1 MQGVREEGKAPEVK
15 IGTSAETR
23 STGQEKNLLPFRYR
37 KTPDQ
42 QVVPELSDVPGRLL
56 RCIDSKPA
64 ASPVSIGNHVRRE
77 MGEIRRAGMTPEDQ
91 KLFYEMIKTTRE
103 NAIITLE
110 TLSRYDEAFSM
121 RQAELLQSVA
131 SIIFNAE
138 VIEP

>member
-1 MQGVREEGKAPEVK
+1 MQGVREEGKGPGFEV
-15 IGTSAETR
+15 GSSADTK
-23 STGQEKNLLPFRYR
+23 STGKDKNLFPFRYR

-42 QVVPELSDVPGRLL
+42 PVVPELPDVPGRLL

-64 ASPVSIGNHVRRE
+64 ASPVSVSNHVRRE
-77 MGEIRRAGMTPEDQ
+77 MGEIRRAGMTPEDR

-121 RQAELLQSVA
+121 RQAELLQGVA
-131 SIIFNAE
+131 SMIFNAE